1 MLRGPPMTIPTIS
14 PKSILLAGA
23 CFAAAAGAIPAAA
36 QETIRIGLVSP
47 NTGANA
53 RYGAFAQRG
62 AQLAAKEI
70 HEAGGLA
77 GKKIELVPGDSQCA
91 PAEGVSATRRLIS
104 QDKVGMII
112 GDICSSVTLA
122 M

>member
-1 MLRGPPMTIPTIS
+1 MHGRAKVSTNVV
-14 PKSILLAGA
+14 LLARSVSV
-23 CFAAAAGAIPAAA
+23 AATVLAGPSFA
-36 QETIRIGLVSP
+36 QESVRVGLVSP

-70 HEAGGLA
+70 NEAGGIT

-104 QDKVGMII
+104 QG
-112 GDICSSVTLA
+112 
-122 M
+122 